1 MAEAEQIQVAQTTYV
16 PGIRL
21 TLTLEEAKLVYAV
34 MQRVGGDTVTSPRKF
49 ADRISDALNQA
60 LPEFKWR
67 GIEYREYTR
76 RLDGD
81 LFFDEEE

>member
-1 MAEAEQIQVAQTTYV
+1 MAEAEQITMAETTYV

-49 ADRISDALNQA
+49 ADRISDALNEA
-60 LPEFKWR
+60 LPEFKW
-67 GIEYREYTR
+67 GQTEYGEYSR
-76 RLDGD
+76 RLAGH
-81 LFFDEEE
+81 LIFDKEK